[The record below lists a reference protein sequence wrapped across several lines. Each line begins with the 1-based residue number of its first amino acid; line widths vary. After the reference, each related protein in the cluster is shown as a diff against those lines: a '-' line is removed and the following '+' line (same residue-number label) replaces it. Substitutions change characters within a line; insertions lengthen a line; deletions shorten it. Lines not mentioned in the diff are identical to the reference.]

1 MKEQAAPPGTT
12 SDTFL
17 GVWTWNT
24 KTGIVVACSDVC
36 RYVNIPTEVGIHG
49 VPAERFYEAIHPDDI
64 KGLVQSVEKALHG
77 DDPFSAEYRIV
88 SVEHGTVRVR
98 SNGRCFRDD
107 AGKPTH
113 ISGYLSR
120 IDRSPVAAPDDEMML
135 NDVIEHLSAAFEA
148 AARLSKPVLS
158 KLIAAVL
165 LEAGTQLAAI
175 LRRH

>member
-1 MKEQAAPPGTT
+1 MKEQAASPATT
-12 SDTFL
+12 SDAFL
-17 GVWTWNT
+17 GVWTWNAR
-24 KTGIVVACSDVC
+24 TGIVVACSDVC
-36 RYVNIPTEVGIHG
+36 RYVNIPADVGIHG
-49 VPAERFYEAIHPDDI
+49 VPAERFYEAIHPDDT
-64 KGLVQSVEKALHG
+64 KGLVQAVEKALHG

-120 IDRSPVAAPDDEMML
+120 IDLRPVVMADDETVL